1 MVPRQRED
9 DAVGAF
15 EVIEMV
21 KAKILNE
28 DEEKIK
34 VLLTDTDRAFVN
46 AIRRTLM
53 SDTPKM
59 AIDTVR
65 FVKKTEEDGDGI
77 LWETDGPLPDEVIAQ
92 RLAMVPIPTKH
103 DEFYFQDECPNCSEM
118 VEEDRGCASCTM
130 LYYCQA
136 KGSEEGTW
144 VTAGDLNFLGDADG
158 FIPSKYQPIPITK
171 LLKGQMIEF
180 SATAVMGRGRD
191 HVKWS
196 PVSGVTFN
204 PRQVG
209 VINVKSRSKVLWDLG
224 LNIKAKDFKD
234 GRLEDIEMVETLRSD
249 LNHVGSGT
257 EESRTFK
264 DAVELENVPGEFIL
278 QFETDGSMTPRV
290 AFEMAI
296 AELSGRFGGIQEDL
310 KAVL

>member
-1 MVPRQRED
+1 MGPSQRGV
-9 DAVGAF
+9 DAGGAS

-21 KAKILNE
+21 KVKILNE
-28 DEEKIK
+28 DEESIK

-46 AIRRTLM
+46 SIRRTLM

-59 AIDTVR
+59 AIETVR
-65 FVKKTEEDGDGI
+65 FVKKTEEDGEE

-92 RLAMVPIPTKH
+92 RLAMIPIPTKH

-130 LYYCQA
+130 LYYCQV
-136 KGSEEGTW
+136 KGSDEGTW

-158 FIPSKYQPIPITK
+158 FIPTKYQSIPITK
-171 LLKGQMIEF
+171 LFKGQMIEF
-180 SATAVMGRGRD
+180 SATAVMGRGRE

-196 PVSGVTFN
+196 PVCGVTFN

-209 VINVKSRSKVLWDLG
+209 VLKVKSRSKVLWDLG
-224 LNIKAKDFKD
+224 LTIKAKDFKD
-234 GRLEDIEMVETLRSD
+234 GRLDDIEMVEALKSD

-257 EESRTFK
+257 EESREFK
-264 DAVELENVPGEFIL
+264 DAIELEDVPGEFIL
-278 QFETDGSMTPRV
+278 SFETDGSMTPRV
-290 AFEMAI
+290 AFEMAVN
-296 AELSGRFGGIQEDL
+296 ELSGRFGGIEEDL